1 MYYIDIN
8 SIFLYDLTDA
18 IQEISWQIM
27 FKKFLPKETDFFIM
41 FEKAA
46 QNVNKS
52 AILLVEMMEDLGN
65 AEIKAKEIYE
75 AEQEGDM
82 LTHEVMRNLNKTFL
96 TPIDREDIHA
106 LINNIDDVLD
116 LIWASADRAV
126 LFKLNSAAP
135 EAVEISKVIL
145 ETTEYII
152 KAVICL
158 KDKKYSYIQ
167 EYCIE
172 INRLENR
179 GDRIFREA
187 LVKLFDNIKDPI
199 LVIKW
204 KEVYEH
210 LEEANDK
217 CEDVADILESIVL
230 KHA

>member
-1 MYYIDIN
+1 
-8 SIFLYDLTDA
+8 
-18 IQEISWQIM
+18 
-27 FKKFLPKETDFFIM
+27 M

-46 QNVNKS
+46 LNVNKGS
-52 AILLVEMMEDLGN
+52 ILLVEMMEDLSLS
-65 AEIKAKEIYE
+65 EIKTKEIYE

-82 LTHEVMRNLNKTFL
+82 LTHEVMRRLNKTFL
-96 TPIDREDIHA
+96 TPVDREDIHS
-106 LINNIDDVLD
+106 LVNCLDDVLD
-116 LIWASADRAV
+116 LIWASADRAM
-126 LFKLNSAAP
+126 LFRLDSPMP
-135 EAVEISKVIL
+135 EAIEIAKTL
-145 ETTEYII
+145 HETTEFIT
-152 KAVICL
+152 KAIDCL

-187 LVKLFDNIKDPI
+187 LAKLFDTVKDPI

-204 KEVYEH
+204 KDVYEH
-210 LEEANDK
+210 LEEANDT

>member
-1 MYYIDIN
+1 MIR
-8 SIFLYDLTDA
+8 
-18 IQEISWQIM
+18 
-27 FKKFLPKETDFFIM
+27 KFLPKETDFFSM
-41 FEKAA
+41 FEKAVL
-46 QNVNKS
+46 NLNKG
-52 AILLVEMMEDLGN
+52 ALMLVEMMEDLSMG
-65 AEIKAKEIYE
+65 EIKTKEIYE

-82 LTHEVMRNLNKTFL
+82 LTHEVMRKLNKTFL
-96 TPIDREDIHA
+96 TPVDREDIHA
-106 LINNIDDVLD
+106 LVNNIDDVLD
-116 LIWASADRAV
+116 LIWAVADRAM
-126 LFKLNSAAP
+126 LFKLESAAP
-135 EAVEISKVIL
+135 EAVDLCKTLL
-145 ETTEYII
+145 ETTEFIT
-152 KAVICL
+152 KAVGSL

-210 LEEANDK
+210 LEEAHDK

>member
-1 MYYIDIN
+1 MIKK
-8 SIFLYDLTDA
+8 IF
-18 IQEISWQIM
+18 
-27 FKKFLPKETDFFIM
+27 PKEIDFFEM

-46 QNVNKS
+46 LNVHKGAGS
-52 AILLVEMMEDLGN
+52 LVEMMEN
-65 AEIKAKEIYE
+65 FQEAESKAKDIRD

-82 LTHEVMRNLNKTFL
+82 LTHEVMRRLNKTFI
-96 TPIDREDIHA
+96 TPLDREDIHA
-106 LINNIDDVLD
+106 LISRLDDVLD

-126 LFKLNSAAP
+126 LFKLDNPLP
-135 EAVEISKVIL
+135 EAMDLSKTL
-145 ETTEYII
+145 HETTDIII
-152 KAVICL
+152 KAISCL

-187 LVKLFDNIKDPI
+187 LVKLFDTIKDPI

-204 KEVYEH
+204 KEVYEN
-210 LEEANDK
+210 LEDASDK
-217 CEDVADILESIVL
+217 CEDVANILEGIVL

>member
-1 MYYIDIN
+1 M
-8 SIFLYDLTDA
+8 LR
-18 IQEISWQIM
+18 
-27 FKKFLPKETDFFIM
+27 KFLPKETNFFIM

-46 QNVNKS
+46 LNVNKS
-52 AILLVEMMEDLGN
+52 AVLLLEMMEDLSI
-65 AEIKAKEIYE
+65 ADIKAKEIYE

-82 LTHEVMRNLNKTFL
+82 LTHELMRKLNKTFL

-106 LINNIDDVLD
+106 LANHVDDVID
-116 LIWASADRAV
+116 LVWAVADRTV
-126 LFKLNSAAP
+126 LFKLDSAPP
-135 EAVEISKVIL
+135 EAVDLCKTLL
-145 ETTEYII
+145 ETTEYIT
-152 KAVICL
+152 KAVGCL

-210 LEEANDK
+210 LEEAHDT
-217 CEDVADILESIVL
+217 CEDVANILESIVL

>member
-1 MYYIDIN
+1 MI
-8 SIFLYDLTDA
+8 
-18 IQEISWQIM
+18 
-27 FKKFLPKETDFFIM
+27 KKFLPKETNFFVM

-46 QNVNKS
+46 LNLNRA
-52 AILLVEMMEDLGN
+52 AILLVEMMEDMSI
-65 AEIKAKEIYE
+65 AETRTKEIYE

-82 LTHEVMRNLNKTFL
+82 ITHEVMRSLNKTFL
-96 TPIDREDIHA
+96 TPMDREDIHA
-106 LINNIDDVLD
+106 LVNRLDDVLD
-116 LIWASADRAV
+116 LIWASADRAT
-126 LFKLNSAAP
+126 LFKLTTP
-135 EAVEISKVIL
+135 LPGVIEL
-145 ETTEYII
+145 TRTLHETTDYII
-152 KAVICL
+152 KAIACL

-187 LVKLFDNIKDPI
+187 LVKLFEQVEDPI

-210 LEEANDK
+210 LEEANDT
-217 CEDVADILESIVL
+217 CEDVADILEGIVL

>member
-1 MYYIDIN
+1 M
-8 SIFLYDLTDA
+8 LR
-18 IQEISWQIM
+18 
-27 FKKFLPKETDFFIM
+27 KFLPKETDFFIM

-46 QNVNKS
+46 LNVNKG
-52 AILLVEMMEDLGN
+52 ARLLVEMMEDLSLG
-65 AEIKAKEIYE
+65 EIKAKEIYE

-82 LTHEVMRNLNKTFL
+82 LTHEVMRKLNKTFL
-96 TPIDREDIHA
+96 TPVDREDIHS
-106 LINNIDDVLD
+106 LVNCLDDVLD
-116 LIWASADRAV
+116 LIWSSADRAM
-126 LFKLNSAAP
+126 LFKLDSAQP
-135 EAVEISKVIL
+135 EAVDLCKTLL
-145 ETTEYII
+145 ETTDFII
-152 KAVICL
+152 KALGCL
-158 KDKKYSYIQ
+158 KEKKYAYIQ

-210 LEEANDK
+210 LEEANDT

>member
-1 MYYIDIN
+1 MIKK
-8 SIFLYDLTDA
+8 IF
-18 IQEISWQIM
+18 
-27 FKKFLPKETDFFIM
+27 PKEIDFFEM

-46 QNVNKS
+46 VNVNRG
-52 AILLVEMMEDLGN
+52 ATLLVEMMDN
-65 AEIKAKEIYE
+65 FSVAEVKAKEIHQ

-82 LTHEVMRNLNKTFL
+82 LTHEVMRRLNKTFM
-96 TPIDREDIHA
+96 TPIDREDVHA
-106 LINNIDDVLD
+106 LAGRLDDVLD

-126 LFKLNSAAP
+126 LFKLNNP
-135 EAVEISKVIL
+135 PNEVVELSKTL
-145 ETTEYII
+145 HETTEIII
-152 KAVICL
+152 KAVKCL

-204 KEVYEH
+204 KEVYEN
-210 LEEANDK
+210 LEDASDK
-217 CEDVADILESIVL
+217 CEDVANILESIVL

>member
-1 MYYIDIN
+1 MIKK
-8 SIFLYDLTDA
+8 IF
-18 IQEISWQIM
+18 
-27 FKKFLPKETDFFIM
+27 PKEIDFFEM

-46 QNVNKS
+46 LNVNRGATS
-52 AILLVEMMEDLGN
+52 LVEMMGN
-65 AEIKAKEIYE
+65 FQEAEAKAKEIHD

-82 LTHEVMRNLNKTFL
+82 LTHEVMRRLNKTFI
-96 TPIDREDIHA
+96 TPLDREDIHA
-106 LINNIDDVLD
+106 LISRLDDVLD

-126 LFKLNSAAP
+126 LFKLNNPLPAA
-135 EAVEISKVIL
+135 VDLSKTLL
-145 ETTEYII
+145 ETTEIII
-152 KAVICL
+152 KAINCL

-204 KEVYEH
+204 KEVYEY
-210 LEEANDK
+210 LEDASDA
-217 CEDVADILESIVL
+217 CEDVANILEGIVL

>member
-1 MYYIDIN
+1 M
-8 SIFLYDLTDA
+8 LRRL
-18 IQEISWQIM
+18 
-27 FKKFLPKETDFFIM
+27 LPKETDFFIM
-41 FEKAA
+41 FEKAVL
-46 QNVNKS
+46 NVHRG
-52 AILLVEMMEDLGN
+52 AILLVEMMEDLEN
-65 AEIKAKEIYE
+65 AESKVKEIYE

-82 LTHEVMRNLNKTFL
+82 ITHEVMRKLNKTFL

-106 LINNIDDVLD
+106 LVNHIDDVLD
-116 LIWASADRAV
+116 LIWASADRAM
-126 LFKLNSAAP
+126 LFKLKSAPP
-135 EAVEISKVIL
+135 EAVELCKVLL

-152 KAVICL
+152 KAVGCL

-167 EYCIE
+167 EFCIE

-210 LEEANDK
+210 LEEANDT

>member
-1 MYYIDIN
+1 MIKK
-8 SIFLYDLTDA
+8 IF
-18 IQEISWQIM
+18 
-27 FKKFLPKETDFFIM
+27 PKEIDFFEM

-46 QNVNKS
+46 LNVNRG
-52 AILLVEMMEDLGN
+52 ATLLVEMMDN
-65 AEIKAKEIYE
+65 FSVAEVRAKEIHQ

-82 LTHEVMRNLNKTFL
+82 LTHEVMRRLNKTFM

-106 LINNIDDVLD
+106 LACRLDDVLD

-126 LFKLNSAAP
+126 LFQLNDPLP
-135 EAVEISKVIL
+135 EVIELSKTL
-145 ETTEYII
+145 HETTEIII
-152 KAVICL
+152 KAVKCL

-204 KEVYEH
+204 KEVYEN
-210 LEEANDK
+210 LEDASDK
-217 CEDVADILESIVL
+217 CEDVANILESIVL